1 MKILLV
7 TNASKT
13 TGLGHLIRCLQISS
27 LLDEHNIENNIFLD
41 IDQELDI
48 RYLIKNK
55 KIIFGN
61 YIELKNLNFK
71 NYDLLIFDSYQN
83 REILNNI
90 DIKKYLISDSP
101 EDINYEING
110 IIDFNFENKLVYK
123 NTNLDNLLGPEFFPI
138 SKKTTPE
145 FIFKINYSEHIKNV
159 LISVG
164 GVSDNKLFELDS
176 LINDFSKFENINLY
190 IADPQNKLSQYSNK
204 CTTIPQMS
212 LSAIL
217 KKYSIDLALNNG
229 GLSKHI
235 LYRNKIHCLF
245 IERTSWEKQSIDS
258 FIREVGGFKYVKGKD
273 LRDYDFSNNLFE
285 EIPLNNHNFIKYLTK

>member
-41 IDQELDI
+41 IDQKLDI

-123 NTNLDNLLGPEFFPI
+123 NTNLDNLLGPEF
-138 SKKTTPE
+138 
-145 FIFKINYSEHIKNV
+145 
-159 LISVG
+159 
-164 GVSDNKLFELDS
+164 
-176 LINDFSKFENINLY
+176 
-190 IADPQNKLSQYSNK
+190 SN
-204 CTTIPQMS
+204 
-212 LSAIL
+212 
-217 KKYSIDLALNNG
+217 
-229 GLSKHI
+229 
-235 LYRNKIHCLF
+235 F
-245 IERTSWEKQSIDS
+245 
-258 FIREVGGFKYVKGKD
+258 
-273 LRDYDFSNNLFE
+273 
-285 EIPLNNHNFIKYLTK
+285 